1 MLDSH
6 FQVSFRGDQNS
17 RFRWNINSASTFCAH
32 FRRDYSEDYIPKSD
46 CLQLVANAEQY
57 LSSIAARRLLT
68 YEKIAEPG
76 TARHGTGNV
85 SNILDDFRF
94 KFFTRD
100 EKEREERRLQKIEI
114 KRMGRIEAAKR
125 GKIYVDKENP

>member
-1 MLDSH
+1 M
-6 FQVSFRGDQNS
+6 
-17 RFRWNINSASTFCAH
+17 
-32 FRRDYSEDYIPKSD
+32 D
-46 CLQLVANAEQY
+46 CLQLVANSEQY

-76 TARHGTGNV
+76 TTINNGTENV
-85 SNILDDFRF
+85 ADILDDFRF

-114 KRMGRIEAAKR
+114 KKMGKIEAAKR
-125 GKIYVDKENP
+125 GKILVDKEKK

>member
-1 MLDSH
+1 MGRNRISRWITDS
-6 FQVSFRGDQNS
+6 
-17 RFRWNINSASTFCAH
+17 ALTFCAL

-46 CLQLVANAEQY
+46 CLQLVANSEQY

-68 YEKIAEPG
+68 YEKVTEPG
-76 TARHGTGNV
+76 TANGTENV
-85 SNILDDFRF
+85 LNILDDFRF

-114 KRMGRIEAAKR
+114 KRLGKIEAAKR
-125 GKIYVDKENP
+125 GKIFVKKENP

>member
-1 MLDSH
+1 MRYFDRILRLLFVH
-6 FQVSFRGDQNS
+6 FS
-17 RFRWNINSASTFCAH
+17 I
-32 FRRDYSEDYIPKSD
+32 RRDYSEDYIPKSD

-76 TARHGTGNV
+76 TANGAENV
-85 SNILDDFRF
+85 LNILDDFRD

-100 EKEREERRLQKIEI
+100 EKEREERRLQKIET
-114 KRMGRIEAAKR
+114 KRLGRIEAAKHGR
-125 GKIYVDKENP
+125 FYPDKENP